1 MESRNSQSIAAF
13 CTFPSAN
20 RIPSLR
26 SHAVIRPTEGI
37 VSEVFV
43 GIIKDKDMAS

>member
-1 MESRNSQSIAAF
+1 
-13 CTFPSAN
+13 
-20 RIPSLR
+20 
-26 SHAVIRPTEGI
+26 VIRPTEGI